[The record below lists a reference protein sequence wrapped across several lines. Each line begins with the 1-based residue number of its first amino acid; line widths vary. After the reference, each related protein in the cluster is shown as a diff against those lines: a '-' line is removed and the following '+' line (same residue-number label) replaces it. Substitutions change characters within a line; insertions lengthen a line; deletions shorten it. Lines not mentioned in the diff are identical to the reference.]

1 MGYIYRPKPVNLIIG
16 VLTSIPELIGEIDK
30 TLEGYFGLIDLKS
43 DVLPFHFTDYYNEE
57 MGKGIQRRFYS
68 FEKLIMPD
76 EIATIKVQTNQIEES
91 IASSKKYFL
100 EQCSLNQV
108 VPPTSPLREGVAK
121 NLDKTYPSVIGEKMP
136 LPCKTIRRPINI
148 DPGYINESRLVLA
161 STKDFSHR
169 IYLRDGIYA
178 EVTLNY
184 RRGRYESFP
193 WTFPDYKSSDYQN
206 FFLKVRGLYVRKLK
220 ECRWKTGER

>member
-1 MGYIYRPKPVNLIIG
+1 MGHISKPKTVNLIIG
-16 VLTSIPELIGEIDK
+16 VLTSIPELLRQLDK
-30 TLEGYFGLIDLKS
+30 TLEEYFGPIDLRS
-43 DVLPFHFTDYYNEE
+43 DILPFGFTDYYNEE
-57 MGKGIQRRFYS
+57 MGKGIQRQFYS

-76 EIATIKVQTNQIEES
+76 EIATIKVQTNRIEEF
-91 IASSKKYFL
+91 IASSKKY
-100 EQCSLNQV
+100 
-108 VPPTSPLREGVAK
+108 
-121 NLDKTYPSVIGEKMP
+121 SVQ
-136 LPCKTIRRPINI
+136 RPINI
-148 DPGYINESRLVLA
+148 DPGYMNESRLILA

-206 FFLKVRGLYVRKLK
+206 FFLMVRELYVKKLK
-220 ECRWKTGER
+220 RKE

>member
-1 MGYIYRPKPVNLIIG
+1 VGHISKPKPVNLIIG
-16 VLTSIPELIGEIDK
+16 VLTSIPELLRQIDK
-30 TLEGYFGLIDLKS
+30 TLEGYFGSIDLRS
-43 DVLPFHFTDYYNEE
+43 DILPFNFTDYYNEE
-57 MGKGIQRRFYS
+57 MGKGIQRQFYS

-76 EIATIKVQTNQIEES
+76 EIATIKVQTNHIEEF
-91 IASSKKYFL
+91 ITSSKKY
-100 EQCSLNQV
+100 
-108 VPPTSPLREGVAK
+108 
-121 NLDKTYPSVIGEKMP
+121 SVQ
-136 LPCKTIRRPINI
+136 RPINI
-148 DPGYINESRLVLA
+148 DPGYMNESRLILA

-206 FFLKVRGLYVRKLK
+206 FFLTVRELYVKKLK
-220 ECRWKTGER
+220 RKE